1 MEQLLSAT
9 LLYILIFGA
18 DFLFYVKLKD
28 SYSYV
33 SRRTYALFI
42 LGQIC
47 AIWYFYPI
55 LQPYIDN
62 IVSELLLLA
71 VFAGI
76 LFMFA
81 YALIRDQLYVC
92 SNGSRTL
99 RCLTPFYVLV
109 KGAEIVFQEL
119 IYLVIA
125 VSLASLLGVNFLT
138 YLAFT
143 LILLIIHIVVII
155 GGGQSVVK
163 SLTFGLFAI
172 SVPIFYIF
180 IEMQLIWPAVYLHS
194 IMYVFYWLMIADFDV
209 KPGKIHQKVE
219 NSG

>member
-9 LLYILIFGA
+9 LVYILVFGA

-28 SYSYV
+28 LYNYV
-33 SRRTYALFI
+33 SRRTYLLFI

-47 AIWYFYPI
+47 VLLYFYPV
-55 LQPYIDN
+55 LEPYIDN
-62 IVSELLLLA
+62 IVTELVMLA
-71 VFAGI
+71 VFASI
-76 LFMFA
+76 LFIFT

-99 RCLTPFYVLV
+99 RCLTPYYVLV

-119 IYLVIA
+119 VYLVIA
-125 VSLASLLGVNFLT
+125 LSLASLLGLNFFT
-138 YLAFT
+138 YVTFT

-172 SVPIFYIF
+172 SAPIFYIF

-194 IMYVFYWLMIADFDV
+194 IMYVFYWLTIADFDV
-209 KPGKIHQKVE
+209 KPGQNAHNV
-219 NSG
+219 

>member
-9 LLYILIFGA
+9 LVYILVFGA
-18 DFLFYVKLKD
+18 GFLFYVKLKD
-28 SYSYV
+28 LYNYV
-33 SRRTYALFI
+33 SRRTYLLFI

-47 AIWYFYPI
+47 VLWYFYPV
-55 LQPYIDN
+55 LEPYIDN
-62 IVSELLLLA
+62 IVTELVMLA
-71 VFAGI
+71 VFASI
-76 LFMFA
+76 LFIFT

-99 RCLTPFYVLV
+99 RCLTPYYVLV

-119 IYLVIA
+119 VYLVIA
-125 VSLASLLGVNFLT
+125 LSLASLLGLNFFT
-138 YLAFT
+138 YVTFT

-172 SVPIFYIF
+172 SAPIFYIF

-194 IMYVFYWLMIADFDV
+194 IMYVFYWLTIADFDV
-209 KPGKIHQKVE
+209 KPGQNAHNV
-219 NSG
+219 